1 MWLKRYMQFNFCE
14 IKAALKVLHNEGH
27 EVIITM
33 HRFGSVKA
41 HLSDLTTVI
50 SHMRFFVQLRIQ
62 YV

>member
-1 MWLKRYMQFNFCE
+1 MQFNFCE

-50 SHMRFFVQLRIQ
+50 SHVRFFV
-62 YV
+62 